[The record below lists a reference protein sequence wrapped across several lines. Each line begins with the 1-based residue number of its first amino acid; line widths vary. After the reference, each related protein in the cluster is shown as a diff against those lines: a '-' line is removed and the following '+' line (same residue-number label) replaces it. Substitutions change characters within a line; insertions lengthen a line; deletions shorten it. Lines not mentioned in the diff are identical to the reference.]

1 MTIVSILGFILVSA
15 YYRTTIFTSRMMLL
29 CISLF
34 VFIALYDEHT
44 TNQRAERKFAAMM
57 RYNNSTVVVE
67 LDFARDGRS
76 KGKRVNVTKIEK
88 KGKRP
93 KDGLLING
101 NGETY
106 DVKWHDIG
114 EVTIDG
120 FYYTGLGQ

>member
-44 TNQRAERKFAAMM
+44 THQRAERKFAAMM
-57 RYNNSTVVVE
+57 QYTNANVVVE
-67 LDFARDGRS
+67 IEMDSDGMRKS
-76 KGKRVNVTKIEK
+76 QHVAVSKIEK

-93 KDGLLING
+93 KDGLLISG
-101 NGETY
+101 NGVTY
-106 DVKWHDIG
+106 DVEWKDIG
-114 EVTIDG
+114 KVTIDG
-120 FYYTGLGQ
+120 LYYTGLGR

>member
-1 MTIVSILGFILVSA
+1 
-15 YYRTTIFTSRMMLL
+15 MLL

>member
-44 TNQRAERKFAAMM
+44 THQRAERKFAAMM
-57 RYNNSTVVVE
+57 RYTNSTVVVE
-67 LDFARDGRS
+67 LDFDRDGRRKS
-76 KGKRVNVTKIEK
+76 QHVAVSKIEK

-93 KDGLLING
+93 EDGLMIRG
-101 NGETY
+101 NGVTY
-106 DVKWHDIG
+106 DVEWKDIG
-114 EVTIDG
+114 KVTIDG
-120 FYYTGLGQ
+120 LYYTGLGR